1 MRVHISYEVSKKL
14 KEFLGESAPE
24 PMEKAWYRW
33 YETGRVKGPLSY
45 KFTEGDD
52 ELYVLVPAYRL
63 EDLLSRPF
71 CEAFVKVGAKK
82 FGFDEDEIT
91 DFVADWSTEMAY
103 AYWNGGLEAVEAALM
118 KMMDGEGA

>member
-1 MRVHISYEVSKKL
+1 MRTHTSYAVSKRL
-14 KEFLGESAPE
+14 KEFMGEGVLE
-24 PMEKAWYRW
+24 PMKPKYWS
-33 YETGRVKGPLSY
+33 KGPYGLPGTLS
-45 KFTEGDD
+45 KFQSCNMDSF
-52 ELYVLVPAYRL
+52 PAYQL
-63 EDLLSRPF
+63 HDLLSRPF

-91 DFVADWSTEMAY
+91 DFVADWSTDMAY